1 MTNEPQLFYIET
13 FIDSDSFQRS
23 FLICASDEDEAL
35 EKLKEEYGEVFYQNV
50 DFTVYLGIWGKVK
63 EKLDEGKIVEVF

>member
-1 MTNEPQLFYIET
+1 MTSEPQLFYIEA
-13 FIDSDSFQRS
+13 FIDSDNLQRS

-35 EKLKEEYGEVFYQNV
+35 GKLREDYGEVFYRNA
-50 DFTVYLGIWGKVK
+50 DLTIFLGNWEQLK

>member
-13 FIDSDSFQRS
+13 FIDLDNLQRS
-23 FLICASDEDEAL
+23 FLICASGEDEAL
-35 EKLKEEYGEVFYQNV
+35 EMLREEYGEVFYRNA
-50 DFTVYLGIWGKVK
+50 DLTIFLGSWKQVK

>member
-1 MTNEPQLFYIET
+1 MTNETQVFYIET
-13 FIDSDSFQRS
+13 LIDSGNRQRS

-50 DFTVYLGIWGKVK
+50 DFTVYLGSWEKVK